1 MWDYLE
7 HMALLLS
14 NIGEVLRV
22 IPHSEAKLVRHGLSS
37 ASRRYT
43 SFGKQLRGKTPRTK
57 SIAVPFVTGED
68 GNLLPGMC
76 LCNMFVCACHDC
88 MYACVYAFVRIIL
101 SKL

>member
-76 LCNMFVCACHDC
+76 LCNMFVCACLEC